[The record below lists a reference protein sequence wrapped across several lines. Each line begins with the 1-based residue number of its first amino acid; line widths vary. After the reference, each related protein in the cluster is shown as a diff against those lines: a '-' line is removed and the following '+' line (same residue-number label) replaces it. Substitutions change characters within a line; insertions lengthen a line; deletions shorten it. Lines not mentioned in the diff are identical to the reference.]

1 MVDDLID
8 KVLEYLLWLQEPHD
22 SFGGMPVCPF
32 VKKDFESNDI
42 EYIMY
47 SPDMEFIEAIDQY
60 VESGKRTGL
69 IIQIGINKPYKVRNG
84 RKKYQTYLNKV
95 IAEKYPKSED
105 QPKVLVFDPNE
116 EWTAGGGIETRK
128 MAPTVLISRNH
139 FRSNILFSEIE
150 FCSEV
155 SSTEFPD
162 NGSSHCLVGLIR
174 RLGIDNCCPA
184 IHRSHFLSME

>member
-8 KVLEYLLWLQEPHD
+8 KVLEYLLWLQEPND

-47 SPDMEFIEAIDQY
+47 GPDMEFIEVIDKY

-128 MAPTVLISRNH
+128 MAPTVLINIARRGDLSKAHKKLEGSRWW
-139 FRSNILFSEIE
+139 
-150 FCSEV
+150 
-155 SSTEFPD
+155 SSFTKKELKALHGNPTIYNKEND
-162 NGSSHCLVGLIR
+162 NGISDTQTSKR
-174 RLGIDNCCPA
+174 DND
-184 IHRSHFLSME
+184 